1 MQQAIPTIKNIPYKS
16 DLDKIEKVLNVYS
29 TIKGIQFREFEKV
42 ILKYYLVYGYSKET
56 KRIIQEDLG
65 KKEGNIRVVDT
76 SLREKGFLNKGT
88 ANLRKSRLSDDME
101 QIREEFIIK
110 KKDVYLLM
118 FKNGI

>member
-1 MQQAIPTIKNIPYKS
+1 MQQTIPTIKNIPYKS

-29 TIKGIQFREFEKV
+29 IIKGIQFREFEKV

-88 ANLRKSRLSDDME
+88 SNLRKSRLSDDME